1 MVSVGV
7 DIHKASGFAVVKD
20 DGGRVV
26 ASFTF
31 KNDKCGIGEFV
42 ERLQGFRDVRVAV
55 ESSGNFWVKLYRLL
69 KRRVSELSCLIL
81 QGLRLL
87 PRLRLGRIGWMLQRL
102 LTF

>member
-31 KNDKCGIGEFV
+31 KNDRLGIGEFV
-42 ERLQGFRDVRVAV
+42 DRL
-55 ESSGNFWVKLYRLL
+55 SG
-69 KRRVSELSCLIL
+69 
-81 QGLRLL
+81 
-87 PRLRLGRIGWMLQRL
+87 M
-102 LTF
+102 

>member
-55 ESSGNFWVKLYRLL
+55 ESSGNFWVKL
-69 KRRVSELSCLIL
+69 SCLIL
-81 QGLRLL
+81 RGLRLL